1 MSQKYPRVFQPLKLR
16 GLTLKN
22 RLFASPTS
30 MDPTGPNVTYG
41 KENFDY
47 YKLRVAGG
55 AALVTIGEVMVDI
68 ENGKSHPSQVCIN
81 DPGAFSSF
89 VRMADAIHSQ
99 DAACSVELDHGG
111 ALASPEFIGHT
122 PKGPSAYV
130 DPWGDP
136 IEEMTEE
143 DIEAAIQAYA
153 DGAATA
159 KAAGFDM
166 VMIHA
171 GHGWLIHQF
180 LSPLTNFRTDKW
192 GGNRRQRM
200 NFMLAVV
207 DRVREAVGRNFP
219 IDIRISGS
227 ERTEGG
233 YELDYGVEI
242 AEALD
247 GKVDMIHVSAG
258 TQQVPYSAVLMH
270 PSPFEK
276 DMENAGLAAEIK
288 KHVKQSVVCTVGAFN
303 VPADIEKYMAETG
316 VDAVSMGRALIAD
329 PFLPKKMLRGE
340 EDKITYCL
348 RCTECLSG
356 LMKNGQFRCAVNPY
370 IGREDTFFRPVRT
383 DRKRKVLIAGGGPGG
398 MQAALEACER
408 GHEVVL
414 CETGSKLGG
423 ALKFADSGAD
433 FKRPILRYREQQAKK
448 VLALPIDVRLNT
460 TVDKVLVD
468 EIKPDVLIAAVGAA
482 PLVLPLPGA
491 DGDNVFIG
499 ADIMP
504 DTPIGHKVVVI
515 GGGFIGCE
523 EAVILAR
530 EGRDVTI
537 VEMTDELAVES
548 GFMYRL
554 SLLHQVE
561 ASGVKKAMGLKCSS
575 ITKEGVY
582 ATDKN
587 GDSHFLPCDSV
598 VMAAGMR
605 PRYEEVERLRPLCDE
620 FYAIGNCVKG
630 GTIMKATR
638 EGYDAVVNMG
648 L

>member
-1 MSQKYPRVFQPLKLR
+1 MKYPHVFQPLKLR

-30 MDPTGPNVTYG
+30 MDPTGPGETSYG
-41 KENFDY
+41 PENYAY
-47 YKLRVAGG
+47 YMLRAAGG
-55 AALVTIGEVMVDI
+55 AALVTVGEVMVDTA
-68 ENGKSHPSQVCIN
+68 NGKTHPSQVCIN
-81 DPGAFSSF
+81 DPAAFSRF
-89 VRMADAIHSQ
+89 VRMTDAIHSQ
-99 DAACSVELDHGG
+99 GAACSAELDHGG
-111 ALASPEFIGHT
+111 ALASSEFIGHAA
-122 PKGPSAYV
+122 KGPSAYT

-143 DIEAAIQAYA
+143 DIEMAIQAYA
-153 DGAATA
+153 SGAAEA
-159 KAAGFDM
+159 KRAGFDM

-192 GGNRRQRM
+192 GGTPEKRLT
-200 NFMLAVV
+200 FMLAVV
-207 DRVREAVGRNFP
+207 DRVRETVGRNFP

-233 YELDYGVEI
+233 YDLDYGVEI
-242 AEALD
+242 AKALD
-247 GKVDMIHVSAG
+247 GKVDLIHVSAG

-288 KHVKQSVVCTVGAFN
+288 KHVTKSAVCTVGAFN
-303 VPADIEKYMAETG
+303 LPQDIENYLAETG
-316 VDAVSMGRALIAD
+316 VDGVAMGRALIAD

-340 EDKITYCL
+340 EDQITYCL

-370 IGREDTFFRPVRT
+370 IGREKDFFHPVPT
-383 DRKRKVLIAGGGPGG
+383 MKPHRKVLIAGGGPGG
-398 MQAALEACER
+398 MQAALEAHAR

-414 CETGSKLGG
+414 CEAGPKLGG
-423 ALKFADSGAD
+423 ALKFADSGVD
-433 FKRPILRYREQQAKK
+433 FKKPILRYREQQAKK

-460 TVDKVLVD
+460 VVD
-468 EIKPDVLIAAVGAA
+468 EKLVAEVKPDVLIAAVGAA

-504 DTPIGHKVVVI
+504 DTPIGQKVVVI

-530 EGRDVTI
+530 EGKDVTI
-537 VEMTDELAVES
+537 VEMIDELAVES

-561 ASGVKKAMGLKCSS
+561 ASGVKTAMGLKCTR
-575 ITKEGVY
+575 ITKDGVY
-582 ATDKN
+582 ALDKDN
-587 GDSHFLPCDSV
+587 NEQFLPADSV

-605 PRYEEVERLRPLCDE
+605 PRFEEVERLRPLCDE

-638 EGYDAVVNMG
+638 EGHDAVIQLG

>member
-1 MSQKYPRVFQPLKLR
+1 MSHPKYPHVFQPLKLR
-16 GLTLKN
+16 GLILKN

-30 MDPTGPNVTYG
+30 MDPTNPNASYG
-41 KENFDY
+41 IENFNY
-47 YKLRVAGG
+47 YKLRAAGG
-55 AALVTIGEVMVDI
+55 AACVTIGEVMVDLDK
-68 ENGKSHPSQVCIN
+68 GRSHPIQVGIN
-81 DPGAFSSF
+81 RPESWSRFA
-89 VRMADAIHSQ
+89 RMADVIHGQ
-99 DAACSVELDHGG
+99 GAACSLELDHGG
-111 ALASPEFIGHT
+111 ALATIDGVV
-122 PKGPSAYV
+122 KGPSAYI

-143 DIEAAIQAYA
+143 DIQEAVEKYA
-153 DGAATA
+153 EGAANA
-159 KAAGFDM
+159 KRLGYDM

-180 LSPLTNFRTDKW
+180 LSPLTNLRTDKW
-192 GGNRRQRM
+192 GGTPEKRL

-207 DRVREAVGRNFP
+207 DAVREAVGRNFP

-233 YELDYGVEI
+233 YGLDYGVQI
-242 AEALD
+242 AKALD
-247 GKVDMIHVSAG
+247 GKVDLIHVSAG

-288 KHVKQSVVCTVGAFN
+288 KHVQTPVCTVGAFN
-303 VPADIEKYMAETG
+303 VPQDMENYLAETG
-316 VDAVSMGRALIAD
+316 VDGISMGRALIAD

-340 EDKITYCL
+340 EDTITYCL

-356 LMKNGQFRCAVNPY
+356 LIKCGQLRCAVNPY
-370 IGREDTFFRPVRT
+370 IGREEEYFRPTRVP
-383 DRKRKVLIAGGGPGG
+383 RKRRVLIAGGGPGG
-398 MQAALEACER
+398 MQAALEAYER

-414 CETGSKLGG
+414 CEAGPKLGG

-433 FKRPILRYREQQAKK
+433 FKKPILRYREQQAKK
-448 VLALPIDVRLNT
+448 VMALPIDVRLNT
-460 TVDKVLVD
+460 RVD
-468 EIKPDVLIAAVGAA
+468 EALVAEVKPDVLIAAVGAA

-504 DTPIGHKVVVI
+504 DTPIGDRVVVI

-530 EGRDVTI
+530 EGKDVTI
-537 VEMTDELAVES
+537 VEMTQELAVES

-554 SLLHQVE
+554 SLLHQVD
-561 ASGVKKAMGLKCSS
+561 ASGVKKAMGLKCTR

-582 ATDKN
+582 ALDADGN
-587 GDSHFLPCDSV
+587 EQFLPCDSV

-605 PRYEEVERLRPLCDE
+605 PCYEEVERLRPLCDE
-620 FYAIGNCVKG
+620 FYPIGNCVKG
-630 GTIMKATR
+630 GTIGKATR
-638 EGYDAVVNMG
+638 EGLDAVLNMA

>member
-1 MSQKYPRVFQPLKLR
+1 MSKYPHVFRPLKLR

-22 RLFASPTS
+22 RVFASPTS
-30 MDPTGPNVTYG
+30 MDPAGRNATYDT
-41 KENFDY
+41 ENYEY
-47 YKLRVAGG
+47 YMLRAAGG
-55 AALVTIGEVMVDI
+55 ASVVTIGEVMVDL
-68 ENGKSHPSQVCIN
+68 EHGRSHPIQVCIN
-81 DPGAFSSF
+81 DPDQWPRFA
-89 VRMADAIHSQ
+89 RMADAVHSQ
-99 DAACSVELDHGG
+99 GAAVSVELDHGG
-111 ALASPEFIGHT
+111 ALATVDGVV
-122 PKGPSAYV
+122 KGPSAYT

-143 DIEAAIQAYA
+143 DIQYAIEKYAEAAAN
-153 DGAATA
+153 A
-159 KAAGFDM
+159 KRLGYDM

-192 GGNRRQRM
+192 GGTPEKRL

-207 DRVREAVGRNFP
+207 DAVRGAVGRQFP

-233 YELDYGVEI
+233 YELDYGIEI
-242 AEALD
+242 AKALD
-247 GKVDMIHVSAG
+247 GRVDLIHVSAG

-288 KHVKQSVVCTVGAFN
+288 KHVKESAVCTIGAFN
-303 VPADIEKYMAETG
+303 RPEDIENYLAETG
-316 VDAVSMGRALIAD
+316 VDGVAMGRALIAD

-340 EDKITYCL
+340 EDRITYCL

-356 LMKNGQFRCAVNPY
+356 LIKCGQLRCAVNPV
-370 IGREDTFFRPVRT
+370 IGREHDFFHPVPTRMPN
-383 DRKRKVLIAGGGPGG
+383 RKVLIAGGGPAG
-398 MQAALEACER
+398 MQAALTAYER

-414 CETGSKLGG
+414 CEPGPKLGG

-433 FKRPILRYREQQAKK
+433 FKKPILRYREQQAKK
-448 VLALPIDVRLNT
+448 VMDLPIDVRLNT
-460 TVDKVLVD
+460 TVDEKLVA
-468 EIKPDVLIAAVGAA
+468 EVKPDVLIAAVGAA

-504 DTPIGHKVVVI
+504 DTPIGDRVVVI

-523 EAVILAR
+523 EAIILAR
-530 EGRDVTI
+530 EGKDVTI
-537 VEMTDELAVES
+537 VEMTHELAVES

-561 ASGVKKAMGLKCSS
+561 ASGVKTAMGLKCTR
-575 ITKEGVY
+575 ITKDGVY
-582 ATDKN
+582 ALDEDN
-587 GDSHFLPCDSV
+587 NEQFLPADSV

-620 FYAIGNCVKG
+620 FYAVGNCVKG

-638 EGYDAVVNMG
+638 DGYDAVVNLG

>member
-1 MSQKYPRVFQPLKLR
+1 MRSSYPHVFQPLKLR

-22 RLFASPTS
+22 RIFASPTS
-30 MDPTGPNVTYG
+30 MDPAGPGASYTT
-41 KENFDY
+41 ENFEY
-47 YKLRVAGG
+47 YMLRAAGG
-55 AALVTIGEVMVDI
+55 AAMVTIGEGMVDL
-68 ENGKSHPSQVCIN
+68 EKGRSHPIQVGIN
-81 DPGAFSSF
+81 EPEQWPHLA
-89 VRMADAIHSQ
+89 RMADAIHSQ
-99 DAACSVELDHGG
+99 GAACSIELDHGG
-111 ALASPEFIGHT
+111 ALATVEGT
-122 PKGPSAYV
+122 VKGPSAYT

-136 IEEMTEE
+136 IEAMTEE
-143 DIEAAIQAYA
+143 NIREAIAGYA
-153 DGAATA
+153 EGAANA
-159 KAAGFDM
+159 KRLGFDM

-180 LSPLTNFRTDKW
+180 LSPLTNFRTDEW
-192 GGNRRQRM
+192 GGTPQKRL

-207 DRVREAVGRNFP
+207 DAVREAVGRNFP

-233 YELDYGVEI
+233 YGLDYGIEI
-242 AEALD
+242 AKALD
-247 GKVDMIHVSAG
+247 GRVDMIHVSAG

-288 KHVKQSVVCTVGAFN
+288 KHVQTPVCAIGAFN
-303 VPADIEKYMAETG
+303 VPADIEGYMAETG
-316 VDAVSMGRALIAD
+316 VDAVAMGRALIAD

-340 EDKITYCL
+340 EDRITYCL

-356 LMKNGQFRCAVNPY
+356 LIKCGQLRCAVNPV
-370 IGREDTFFRPVRT
+370 IGRENDFFHPVPTRIPH
-383 DRKRKVLIAGGGPGG
+383 RRVLIAGGGPGG
-398 MQAALEACER
+398 MQAALEAHAR
-408 GHEVVL
+408 GHEVIL
-414 CETGSKLGG
+414 CEAGPKLGG

-433 FKRPILRYREQQAKK
+433 FKKPILRYREQQAKK
-448 VLALPIDVRLNT
+448 VMALPIEVRLNT
-460 TVDKVLVD
+460 RVD
-468 EIKPDVLIAAVGAA
+468 EALVAEVKPDVLIAAVGAA

-491 DGDNVFIG
+491 DGENVFIG

-504 DTPIGHKVVVI
+504 DTPIGDRVVVI

-530 EGRDVTI
+530 EGKEVTI
-537 VEMTDELAVES
+537 VEMTHELAVES

-561 ASGVKKAMGLKCSS
+561 SAGVRQAMGLKCTR
-575 ITKEGVY
+575 ITGEGVY
-582 ATDKN
+582 ALDEEGTER
-587 GDSHFLPCDSV
+587 FLPCDSV

-605 PRYEEVERLRPLCDE
+605 PCYEEVERLRPLCDE

-638 EGYDAVVNMG
+638 DGYDAVVNLG